1 MTAAALVRGRG
12 GTQGRLDAAASRGG
26 REDE

>member
-12 GTQGRLDAAASRGG
+12 GTQGKLDAAGSRGG
-26 REDE
+26 REEE